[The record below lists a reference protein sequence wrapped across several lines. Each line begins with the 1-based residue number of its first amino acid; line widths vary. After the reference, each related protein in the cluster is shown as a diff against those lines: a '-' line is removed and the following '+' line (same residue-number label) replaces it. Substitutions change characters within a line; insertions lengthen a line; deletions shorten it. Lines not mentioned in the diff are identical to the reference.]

1 MTKTHTVETIEEF
14 NDEGKL
20 IRKTTTE
27 TTEESD
33 AKERWYPAYDRPN
46 EYKPWWGTC
55 PQDYHAEPAVT
66 RYAGTGDV
74 PLRTTTIYSSQTEK

>member
-20 IRKTTTE
+20 IRKVTTE

-33 AKERWYPAYDRPN
+33 ATDRWYPSTVPTYDPRKW
-46 EYKPWWGTC
+46 E
-55 PQDYHAEPAVT
+55 VT
-66 RYAGTGDV
+66 RFCAPADNY
-74 PLRTTTIYSSQTEK
+74 I